1 MKRSP
6 AKAQETTTTPTETD
20 KGMVGKKL
28 TVEQPN
34 MTHQAI
40 ADQFGISRAAVAD
53 MENNALR
60 KLKKALQI
68 LGEAHI

>member
-1 MKRSP
+1 
-6 AKAQETTTTPTETD
+6 
-20 KGMVGKKL
+20 MVGKKL

-60 KLKKALQI
+60 KLKKALEKKGFT
-68 LGEAHI
+68 LEDFFGE

>member
-1 MKRSP
+1 
-6 AKAQETTTTPTETD
+6 
-20 KGMVGKKL
+20 MVGKKL

-40 ADQFGISRAAVAD
+40 ADYFGISRAAVAD

-60 KLKKALQI
+60 KVKKALEKKGFT
-68 LGEAHI
+68 LKDFFGE